1 MSHKKKHKPKLK
13 EDISPNVVPMIDIM
27 FLLLLFFMLGA
38 DMSQR
43 EAIEIAIPKARNVPE
58 PPKEEDKTKR
68 TLTINIH
75 HATPTGAPC
84 PINDN
89 GGVCR
94 EADHWQWQILGIDYP
109 REEMKKQLV
118 IMAQDNLDP
127 VEDPVAKK
135 KLSALFLLIRA
146 DERAPYGDI
155 QKVTEY
161 AGAAGIYK
169 IQLAANKP
177 LPEK

>member
-1 MSHKKKHKPKLK
+1 MHRKVKKSKLK

-43 EAIEIAIPKARNVPE
+43 EAIEISIPKAKNVPE
-58 PPKEEDKTKR
+58 PKLVEEKDKF
-68 TLTINIH
+68 TLTVNIH
-75 HATPTGAPC
+75 HAAPGGAPC

-94 EADHWQWQILGIDYP
+94 EKDHWQWQIMGEDYN

-118 IMAQDNLDP
+118 IIAQDHLEPDVDRAAN
-127 VEDPVAKK
+127 V
-135 KLSALFLLIRA
+135 KLSGLFLLIRA
-146 DERAPYGDI
+146 DEKAPYGDV
-155 QKVTEY
+155 QKLTEY
-161 AGAAGIYK
+161 AGLAKIYK
-169 IQLAANKP
+169 IQL
-177 LPEK
+177 

>member
-1 MSHKKKHKPKLK
+1 MHKKVKKSKLK

-43 EAIEIAIPKARNVPE
+43 EAIEIQIPKAKAVPE
-58 PPKEEDKTKR
+58 PKQVEDPDKF
-68 TLTINIH
+68 TLTVNIH

-94 EADHWQWQILGIDYP
+94 EKDHWQWQIMGTDYN

-118 IMAQDNLDP
+118 IIAQDHLEP
-127 VEDPVAKK
+127 QEDQAAHT

-146 DERAPYGDI
+146 DERAPYGDV
-155 QKVTEY
+155 QKLTEY
-161 AGAAGIYK
+161 AGLAKIYK

>member
-1 MSHKKKHKPKLK
+1 MHRKVKKGKLK

-43 EAIEIAIPKARNVPE
+43 EAIEIQIPKAKSVPE
-58 PPKEEDKTKR
+58 PKQEAEKDKF
-68 TLTINIH
+68 TLTVNIH
-75 HATPTGAPC
+75 HTTPNGAPC

-89 GGVCR
+89 GGICR
-94 EADHWQWQILGIDYP
+94 EPGHWQWQIMGEDYG

-118 IMAQDNLDP
+118 IFAQDHLEP
-127 VEDPVAKK
+127 VEDPKAKT

-155 QKVTEY
+155 QKLTEY
-161 AGAAGIYK
+161 AGLAKIYK
-169 IQLAANKP
+169 VQLAANKP
-177 LPEK
+177 LPDK

>member
-1 MSHKKKHKPKLK
+1 MHRKVKRAKLK

-43 EAIEIAIPKARNVPE
+43 ESIEISIPKAKHVPE
-58 PPKEEDKTKR
+58 PKLTEEKDKF
-68 TLTINIH
+68 TLTVNIH

-89 GGVCR
+89 GGICR
-94 EADHWQWQILGIDYP
+94 EDGHWQWQIMGIDYG

-118 IMAQDNLDP
+118 IIAQDHLEP
-127 VEDPVAKK
+127 VEDATAKT
-135 KLSALFLLIRA
+135 KLSGLFLLIRA
-146 DERAPYGDI
+146 DEKAPYGDV
-155 QKVTEY
+155 QKLTEY
-161 AGAAGIYK
+161 AGLAKIYK

>member
-1 MSHKKKHKPKLK
+1 MHRKVKKSKLK

-43 EAIEIAIPKARNVPE
+43 EAIEISIPKAKNVPE
-58 PPKEEDKTKR
+58 PKTVEEKDKF
-68 TLTINIH
+68 TLTVNIH
-75 HATPTGAPC
+75 HASPTGAPC

-94 EADHWQWQILGIDYP
+94 EKDHWQWQIMGTDYN

-118 IMAQDNLDP
+118 IIAQDHLEP
-127 VEDPVAKK
+127 VDDPVAKT

-146 DERAPYGDI
+146 DERAPYGDV
-155 QKVTEY
+155 QKLTEY
-161 AGAAGIYK
+161 AGLAHIYK

-177 LPEK
+177 LPDK

>member
-1 MSHKKKHKPKLK
+1 MHRKVKKSKLK

-43 EAIEIAIPKARNVPE
+43 EAIEISIPKAKNVPE
-58 PPKEEDKTKR
+58 PKQVEDKDKF
-68 TLTINIH
+68 TLTVNIH

-89 GGVCR
+89 NGVCR
-94 EADHWQWQILGIDYP
+94 EKDHWQWQIMGTDYN

-118 IMAQDNLDP
+118 IIAQDHLEP
-127 VEDPVAKK
+127 IEDPVAKL

-146 DERAPYGDI
+146 DERAPYGDV
-155 QKVTEY
+155 QKLTEY
-161 AGAAGIYK
+161 AGLAHIYK

>member
-1 MSHKKKHKPKLK
+1 MGMSVSEGKGGFTS
-13 EDISPNVVPMIDIM
+13 EPNVVPMIDIM

-43 EAIEIAIPKARNVPE
+43 EAIEIAIPKAKNVPE
-58 PPKEEDKTKR
+58 PKDVEEKDKY
-68 TLTINIH
+68 TLTVNIH
-75 HATPTGAPC
+75 HATPSGALC
-84 PINDN
+84 PINEN

-94 EADHWQWQILGIDYP
+94 EPDHWMWQIMGEDYN

-118 IMAQDNLDP
+118 VIAQDHLEP
-127 VEDPVAKK
+127 VEDPTAKV

-146 DERAPYGDI
+146 DERAPYGDV
-155 QKVTEY
+155 QKLTEY
-161 AGAAGIYK
+161 AGLAKIYK

>member
-1 MSHKKKHKPKLK
+1 MHRKVKKIMFK

-43 EAIEIAIPKARNVPE
+43 EAIEISIPRAKHVPE
-58 PPKEEDKTKR
+58 PKDDEEKGKV
-68 TLTINIH
+68 TLTVNIH
-75 HATPTGAPC
+75 HATPTGAAC

-94 EADHWQWQILGIDYP
+94 EKDHWQWQIMGVDYN

-118 IMAQDNLDP
+118 IIAQDNL
-127 VEDPVAKK
+127 EPVADTAAGV

-146 DERAPYGDI
+146 DDKAPYGDV
-155 QKVTEY
+155 QKLTEY
-161 AGAAGIYK
+161 AGLAKIYK

-177 LPEK
+177 MPGDK

>member
-1 MSHKKKHKPKLK
+1 MHRKVKKAKLK

-43 EAIEIAIPKARNVPE
+43 EAIEISIPRAKHVPE
-58 PPKEEDKTKR
+58 PKDTDAKDKV
-68 TLTINIH
+68 TLTVNIH
-75 HATPTGAPC
+75 HSTPTGAPC

-89 GGVCR
+89 GGICR
-94 EADHWQWQILGIDYP
+94 EEGHWQWQIMGIDYN

-118 IMAQDNLDP
+118 IIAQDNL
-127 VEDPVAKK
+127 EPVADAAAGV
-135 KLSALFLLIRA
+135 KLSGLFLLIRA
-146 DERAPYGDI
+146 DEKAPYGDV
-155 QKVTEY
+155 QKLTEY
-161 AGAAGIYK
+161 AGAAKIYK

-177 LPEK
+177 MPGEK

>member
-1 MSHKKKHKPKLK
+1 MHRKTKKAKLK

-43 EAIEIAIPKARNVPE
+43 ESIEIKIPKAKNVPE
-58 PPKEEDKTKR
+58 PLLIEEKDKR
-68 TLTINIH
+68 TLTVNIH

-89 GGVCR
+89 DAVCR
-94 EADHWQWQILGIDYP
+94 EDGHWQWQIMGIDYP
-109 REEMKKQLV
+109 REEMKKQLL
-118 IMAQDNLDP
+118 INAQDSLDP
-127 VEDPVAKK
+127 VEDPVAHK
-135 KLSALFLLIRA
+135 KLSALFLLVRA
-146 DERAPYGDI
+146 DERAPYGDV
-155 QKVTEY
+155 QKLTEY
-161 AGAAGIYK
+161 AGLAGIYK

-177 LPEK
+177 LPDK

>member
-1 MSHKKKHKPKLK
+1 MHRKVKKAKLK

-43 EAIEIAIPKARNVPE
+43 EAIEISIPRAKNVPE
-58 PPKEEDKTKR
+58 PIDVEAKDKVTV
-68 TLTINIH
+68 TVNIH
-75 HATPTGAPC
+75 HATPSGAPC
-84 PINDN
+84 PLNDN
-89 GGVCR
+89 NGICR
-94 EADHWQWQILGIDYP
+94 EEDHWQWQIMGVDYP

-118 IMAQDNLDP
+118 VIAQDNL
-127 VEDPVAKK
+127 EPVADTAAGV

-146 DERAPYGDI
+146 DEKAPYGDV
-155 QKVTEY
+155 QKLTEY
-161 AGAAGIYK
+161 AGLAKIYK

-177 LPEK
+177 LPGEK

>member
-1 MSHKKKHKPKLK
+1 MHRKVKKAKLK

-43 EAIEIAIPKARNVPE
+43 ESIEITIPKAKSVPE
-58 PPKEEDKTKR
+58 PKQLDEKEKR
-68 TLTINIH
+68 TLTVNIH

-89 GGVCR
+89 GAICR
-94 EADHWQWQILGIDYP
+94 EEGHWQWQILGVDYP
-109 REEMKKQLV
+109 REEMKKQLL
-118 IMAQDNLDP
+118 IIAQDNLDP

-146 DERAPYGDI
+146 DERAPYGDV
-155 QKVTEY
+155 QKLTEY
-161 AGAAGIYK
+161 AGGAGIYK

>member
-1 MSHKKKHKPKLK
+1 MHRKVKKGKLK

-43 EAIEIAIPKARNVPE
+43 EAIEISIPKAKNVPE
-58 PPKEEDKTKR
+58 PKDIDQKDVF
-68 TLTINIH
+68 TLTVNIH
-75 HATPTGAPC
+75 HAAPGGAAC

-94 EADHWQWQILGIDYP
+94 ENDHWQWQIMGEDFN
-109 REEMKKQLV
+109 REDMKKQLV
-118 IMAQDNLDP
+118 IIAQDHLEP
-127 VEDPVAKK
+127 VEDAVAKT

-146 DERAPYGDI
+146 DEKAPYGDV
-155 QKVTEY
+155 QKLTEY
-161 AGAAGIYK
+161 AGLAHIYK

-177 LPEK
+177 LPDK